1 MLPIL
6 RWLPAYDRRDLRP
19 DITAGVTVGAVI
31 VPQAMAYALLAGLPP
46 EVGLYAA
53 GLPVI
58 VYALFGTSRQLAV
71 GPAALVSL
79 LTASALGPLVA
90 EGTTGYVTA
99 AAALAVTVGL
109 VHLLL
114 GTFRLGFL
122 ADYLSHPVLVGFT
135 TAAALII
142 GASQLQ
148 HLLGLSIRRHDH
160 VLDTVSDVVVHLGD
174 AHGATLAVGIG
185 SVIGILALRRISR
198 RLPAALIVAAVAT
211 FVAEALDLGNRGVA
225 TVGDIPR
232 DLPAF
237 AWPGVD
243 GSLWGSLLVPAIVIT
258 LLSFIESSAV
268 AKVYARRNGYEVSP
282 DAELRALGLANLTS
296 GLVGG
301 QPVTGG
307 FSRTA
312 VNADAGARTPL
323 ASIVTGVVILATL
336 AFFTSLLVSLPR
348 ATLAAVIVVAVAGLV
363 DVDEIRHV
371 VHVRRADAVPLLT
384 AFVATLLLG
393 VELGIAVAVAVSLLV
408 VVARMATP
416 HTAVLGRL
424 PGTTTYR
431 NVERFAAARPVPGLH
446 IVRLDASISFANAA
460 FVKRLLLD
468 TAEATPPDTRLVLDT
483 SGVNDLDSSGAQ
495 MLSET
500 LDELDRRGVE
510 LHLADLKGPV
520 RDVLR
525 RSGLWER
532 LEGRLHPTVHDAV
545 RALVPEPDGPT
556 TAGRAPVDER
566 DGVDPGVVGDV
577 RSSAHD
583 LHVG

>member
-19 DITAGVTVGAVI
+19 DITAGVTVGAII

-142 GASQLQ
+142 GASQLK
-148 HLLGLSIRRHDH
+148 HLLGLSTPRHEH
-160 VLDTVSDVVVHLGD
+160 VADTVADIVAHLGD
-174 AHGATLAVGIG
+174 THGATLAIGAG
-185 SVIGILALRRISR
+185 SVVGILALRRVSR
-198 RLPAALIVAAVAT
+198 RLPGALIVAAAAT
-211 FVAEALDLGNRGVA
+211 ALVEITGLADHGVA
-225 TVGDIPR
+225 TVGDIPG

-243 GSLWGSLLVPAIVIT
+243 APLWGSLLVPALVIT
-258 LLSFIESSAV
+258 LMSFVESSAV
-268 AKVYARRNGYEVSP
+268 AKVYARRNGYEISP
-282 DAELRALGLANLTS
+282 NAELRALGFANVTS

-301 QPVTGG
+301 QPITGG

-323 ASIVTGVVILATL
+323 ASIVTGGVILATI
-336 AFFTSLLVSLPR
+336 AFFTPLLTSLPR
-348 ATLAAVIVVAVAGLV
+348 ATLAAVILVAVAGLV

-384 AFVATLLLG
+384 AFVATVLLG

-431 NVERFAAARPVPGLH
+431 NVERFADARPVPGLH

-460 FVKRLLLD
+460 FVKRLLLG
-468 TAEATPPDTRLVLDT
+468 TADRIPADTRLVLDA
-483 SGVNDLDSSGAQ
+483 SGINDLDSSGAQ

-500 LDELDRRGVE
+500 LDEFDRRHVE

-545 RALVPEPDGPT
+545 RALAPDFDGSG
-556 TAGRAPVDER
+556 ADRRAPVDER
-566 DGVDPGVVGDV
+566 DAVDPPAGGDV
-577 RSSAHD
+577 GSSPHD